1 MNVKTGQFHVCVRVH
16 LHVRIHVQ
24 GYACLWGLCTRRSK
38 STSSV
43 IPQVPPTSVCLF
55 PCCLF
60 ETRSLFGLGI
70 VRKSKLAGQWAP
82 RIPVSTFYPWCWD
95 YKCVPR
101 NTDLLHNCREQSQVL
116 MLAKQSSTLPTHIS
130 SHPLKWL
137 WSSLFFDLITRK
149 LWELRSIDMSVLW
162 LQKPKKI
169 AELSTFKNAKYGKEF

>member
-1 MNVKTGQFHVCVRVH
+1 MCVCM
-16 LHVRIHVQ
+16 L
-24 GYACLWGLCTRRSK
+24 GYMCRGMPAYGACIQEGPSQ
-38 STSSV
+38 
-43 IPQVPPTSVCLF
+43 PQVLFLRCHPHRLFVCLF
-55 PCCLF
+55 VCLF

-149 LWELRSIDMSVLW
+149 LWELRNIDMSVLW

>member
-1 MNVKTGQFHVCVRVH
+1 MFVCVCV
-16 LHVRIHVQ
+16 HVRIHVQ
-24 GYACLWGLCTRRSK
+24 GYACLWGLYTWRSK

-43 IPQVPPTSVCLF
+43 IPQVPPTFMVFVCLF
-55 PCCLF
+55 V
-60 ETRSLFGLGI
+60 ETRSLFGLEI

-82 RIPVSTFYPWCWD
+82 RIPVSTLYPWCWD
-95 YKCVPR
+95 YKCVPH

-162 LQKPKKI
+162 LQKPPKI